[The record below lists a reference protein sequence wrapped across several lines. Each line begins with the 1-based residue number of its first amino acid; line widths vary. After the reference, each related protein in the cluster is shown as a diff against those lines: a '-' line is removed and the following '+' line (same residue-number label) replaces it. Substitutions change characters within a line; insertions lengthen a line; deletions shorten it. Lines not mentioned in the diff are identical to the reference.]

1 MSGANVARVVCLG
14 FVFDPVAQRI
24 VTRIA
29 PPGFALSFAEKP
41 DETTLE
47 LVAESDFVLCV
58 SHVTETMIAAAPKL
72 RLIQKWGIGVDKI
85 DRDAAERHG
94 VYVAITAGANA
105 SVIAE
110 HTVMLMLGTLRR
122 LPVAD
127 RSIREGRWA
136 PGELRPVAR
145 QLAGKTVGIVGFG
158 NIGRAVASAL
168 QGFQTDTVYYDPRGP
183 VTDHPAARFVTM
195 DELLAVSDVVTLHC
209 PGGPANRHML
219 DQARLAAMKPGAIL
233 INAARGELVAEEA
246 LVAALSSGHLL
257 GAGLDTFETEPLSP
271 DSQLRRLDNVVLTP
285 HVAGGVLDH
294 IEPMAA
300 HAFRNML
307 HVLHGEPVPAPDR
320 IVVPGRPRFPLRER
334 EVTV

>member
-1 MSGANVARVVCLG
+1 MNTARVACLG

-24 VTRIA
+24 VAKLA
-29 PPGFALSFAEKP
+29 PPGFTLSFAEKP
-41 DETTLE
+41 DATTPA

-58 SHVTETMIAAAPKL
+58 SPVTEPMIAAAPKL

-85 DRDAAERHG
+85 DLAAAERHG

-110 HTVMLMLGTLRR
+110 HTLLLILATLRR

-127 RSIREGRWA
+127 RSIRAGQWA
-136 PGELRPVAR
+136 PGDLRPHAR

-158 NIGRAVASAL
+158 NIGRAVAHAL
-168 QGFQTDTVYYDPRGP
+168 QGLQTQIIYYDPRGP
-183 VTDHPAARFVTM
+183 APDHPAARHVPLA
-195 DELLAVSDVVTLHC
+195 ELLATSDVVTLHC

-219 DQARLAAMKPGAIL
+219 DRAALAAMKPGAIL
-233 INAARGELVAEEA
+233 INAARGELVDETALVEA
-246 LVAALSSGHLL
+246 LRSGHLL
-257 GAGLDTFETEPLSP
+257 GAGLDTFATEPLPP
-271 DSQLRRLDNVVLTP
+271 DSPLRLLDNTVLTP

-307 HVLHGEPVPAPDR
+307 SVLHGQPVPAADW
-320 IVVPGRPRFPLRER
+320 IVVPERPRFPIR
-334 EVTV
+334 EVTA